1 MRLNLAWFEHDTS
14 PTEKFLFVTDAVM
27 MLLILLNLG
36 FFVFDWSFTHD
47 FFRNFIYRLSPQFHA
62 YYGDHVHPD
71 FILYDLWFVVI
82 YVTEIVIRW
91 VIALVRRTY
100 SRWYMYPLVHWYDV
114 LGCIPIGTFRW
125 LRLLRVFAVMTRMHK
140 LGVIDLKQTLF
151 FEQGIKLWE
160 IFMEEL
166 TDRVFVQVLESAKQ
180 EILKEDK
187 SNNSAIADIIKPHQ
201 EALARWITTR
211 VLHVTEVNYTKYRGD
226 LKQLI
231 DTTITDAFTASEQ
244 MKKMEKIPLVGSQIT
259 HALQATL
266 QDIVFQLLD
275 SSAKS
280 VYEKNGELYQEAL
293 TSTIDT
299 LVKEEKD
306 EEINQI
312 VKDIVVSAIEKVQ
325 ADIGEK
331 RWMVQ

>member
-1 MRLNLAWFEHDTS
+1 MKLNLDWFDRDTS
-14 PTEKFLFVTDAVM
+14 AAEKYLFVTDLVM
-27 MLLILLNLG
+27 MVLILLNLG

-47 FFRNFIYRLSPQFHA
+47 FFRDFVYRLSPQFHD
-62 YYGDHVHPD
+62 YYGGHIHPD

-82 YVTEIVIRW
+82 YVVEIAIRW
-91 VIALVRRTY
+91 VIALVRKTY
-100 SRWYMYPLVHWYDV
+100 TRWYLYPLIHWYDV
-114 LGCIPIGTFRW
+114 LGCIPMGTFRW
-125 LRLLRVFAVMTRMHK
+125 LRLLRVFAVITRMHK

-180 EILKEDK
+180 EIIKEDK
-187 SNNSAIADIIKPHQ
+187 SSNSAIADIIKPHQ

-211 VLHVTEVNYTKYRGD
+211 VRHVTQVNYTKYRGD

-306 EEINQI
+306 EEINGI
-312 VKDIVVSAIEKVQ
+312 IKNIVVSAIEKVQ

-331 RWMVQ
+331 RWMK